1 MISMTQ
7 KVEAIYKLL
16 QGEQTK
22 SAIRSKYY
30 AQPYQF
36 EALYQA
42 SQIKGIAK
50 LLKNAGVEERTRLN
64 ELKKERKA
72 IMKLPKEKRDL
83 SKLDREY

>member
-1 MISMTQ
+1 MIRITITQ

-42 SQIKGIAK
+42 SLVKSIAQI
-50 LLKNAGVEERTRLN
+50 LKDARVDERTQLN
-64 ELKKERKA
+64 KLKKKA
-72 IMKLPKEKRDL
+72 R
-83 SKLDREY
+83 RA